1 MAGFNVAELPDYVSV
16 NRQELISKSL
26 FGFETRK
33 YVNLMAGVKY
43 AEALP
48 VLSTDPIL
56 QDRVCGFDPS
66 GNVDFSQRVMEVHP
80 YKVNMELC
88 EETLRK
94 KFMNDQLVVKAGA
107 ETLPFAEKITTN
119 IAENIA
125 AKLETLIWTAKDASN
140 GWDGFLAKFDA
151 DSTVI
156 DVAKGTTA
164 YETALN
170 VYKAIPSRI
179 LKKAEIFVSEEDF
192 RSIVLEITAKNL
204 YHYNPTV
211 DDAQTIILPGTNT
224 MLHAIPG
231 LNGTGRMVAADG
243 ENLYYGFSAEDDAET
258 FDLWYSK
265 DAQSFRLAVKF
276 NIGTQYVFG
285 DEIVVSAAE

>member
-48 VLSTDPIL
+48 VLATDPIL

-80 YKVNMELC
+80 YKVNLELC
-88 EETLRK
+88 EEDLRK
-94 KFMNDQLVVKAGA
+94 KWMNDQLVVKAGA

-125 AKLETLIWTAKDASN
+125 SKLETLIWTAKDASN

-151 DSTVI
+151 DETVI
-156 DVAKGTTA
+156 DASKGATA

-211 DDAQTIILPGTNT
+211 DDDQTIILPGTNT

-243 ENLYYGFSAEDDAET
+243 ENLYYGFDAEDDAET
-258 FDLWYSK
+258 LDLWYSK
-265 DAQSFRLAVKF
+265 DAQAFRLAVKF
-276 NIGTQYVFG
+276 NIGAQYVFG

>member
-1 MAGFNVAELPDYVSV
+1 MGFNVAELPDYVSV

-33 YVNLMAGVKY
+33 YVNLMGGVKY

-48 VLSTDPIL
+48 VLATDPIL
-56 QDRVCGFDPS
+56 QDRTCGFDAS

-88 EETLRK
+88 EEDLRK
-94 KFMNDQLVVKAGA
+94 KFMNDQLVVKAGG
-107 ETLPFAEKITTN
+107 ETLPFAEKISNN
-119 IAENIA
+119 IADNLA
-125 AKLETLIWTAKDASN
+125 AKIETLIWNATDASN

-151 DSTVI
+151 DATVV
-156 DVAKGTTA
+156 DVSKGDTA
-164 YETALN
+164 YETAIN

-204 YHYNPTV
+204 YHYDPKV

-224 MLHAIPG
+224 KLHALPG
-231 LNGTGRMVAADG
+231 LNGTGRMVGADG
-243 ENLYYGFSAEDDAET
+243 ENLYYGFDAEDDAET
-258 FDLWYSK
+258 LDLWYSK
-265 DAQSFRLAVKF
+265 DAQAFRLAVKF

-285 DEIVVSAAE
+285 DEIVVSEAE

>member
-48 VLSTDPIL
+48 VLATDPIL
-56 QDRVCGFDPS
+56 QDRTCGFDAS

-80 YKVNMELC
+80 YKVNLELC

-107 ETLPFAEKITTN
+107 ETLPFAEKIATN

-125 AKLETLIWTAKDASN
+125 SKLETLIWNAKDASN

-151 DSTVI
+151 DSKVI
-156 DVAKGTTA
+156 DVAKGASA

-192 RSIVLEITAKNL
+192 SSIVLEITAKKL

-243 ENLYYGFSAEDDAET
+243 ENLYYGFNADDDAET
-258 FDLWYSK
+258 LALWYSK
-265 DAQSFRLAVKF
+265 DAQAFRLAVKF
-276 NIGTQYVFG
+276 NIGAQYVFG

>member
-1 MAGFNVAELPDYVSV
+1 
-16 NRQELISKSL
+16 
-26 FGFETRK
+26 
-33 YVNLMAGVKY
+33 
-43 AEALP
+43 
-48 VLSTDPIL
+48 
-56 QDRVCGFDPS
+56 
-66 GNVDFSQRVMEVHP
+66 MEVHP

-107 ETLPFAEKITTN
+107 ETLPFAEKIATN

-125 AKLETLIWTAKDASN
+125 SKLETLIWNAKDASN

-243 ENLYYGFSAEDDAET
+243 ENLYYGFNAEDDAET
-258 FDLWYSK
+258 LDLWYSK
-265 DAQSFRLAVKF
+265 DAQAFRLAVKF

>member
-1 MAGFNVAELPDYVSV
+1 MAGFNVTELPDYVSV

-33 YVNLMAGVKY
+33 YVNLMGGVKY

-48 VLSTDPIL
+48 VLATDPIL
-56 QDRVCGFDPS
+56 QDRTCGFDAS

-88 EETLRK
+88 EEALSK
-94 KFMNDQLVVKAGA
+94 KWMNDQLVVKAGA
-107 ETLPFAEKITTN
+107 ETLPFAEKISNN

-125 AKLETLIWTAKDASN
+125 AKIEDLIWKATNASN
-140 GWDGFLAKFDA
+140 GWTGFLAKFDA
-151 DSTVI
+151 DNTVV
-156 DVAKGTTA
+156 DVSKGA
-164 YETALN
+164 SEYETAIA

-179 LKKAEIFVSEEDF
+179 LSKAEIFVSEEDF

-204 YHYNPTV
+204 YHYDPKV

-224 MLHAIPG
+224 KLHAIPG
-231 LNGTGRMVAADG
+231 LNGTGRMVGADG
-243 ENLYYGFSAEDDAET
+243 ENLYYGFDAEDDAET
-258 FDLWYSK
+258 LDLWYSK
-265 DAQSFRLAVKF
+265 DHQAFRLAAKF

-285 DEIVVSAAE
+285 DEIVVSEA